1 MPLRL
6 DAHPKRVRRP
16 NISGRAPCERDCP
29 LLLGESISEFGGRC
43 DLCLKF
49 GPTLRRKRSVR
60 ERSKLGDLLIADLV
74 SATTS
79 YGHGATYGSSW
90 PGARQRSKGAE
101 ETVLLMPFPLIDHAQ
116 RRPFAVVSPCY

>member
-60 ERSKLGDLLIADLV
+60 ERSKLGGPVNVGLLR
-74 SATTS
+74 SAPS
-79 YGHGATYGSSW
+79 HPHDDPHGTAG
-90 PGARQRSKGAE
+90 G
-101 ETVLLMPFPLIDHAQ
+101 AQ
-116 RRPFAVVSPCY
+116 RALGERV

>member
-49 GPTLRRKRSVR
+49 GPTLPRKGSVC
-60 ERSKLGDLLIADLV
+60 ERSKLDDLLIADLV

-79 YGHGATYGSSW
+79 YGHGETYGSSW
-90 PGARQRSKGAE
+90 PGAKQRSKRSGRE
-101 ETVLLMPFPLIDHAQ
+101 VLLMPFH
-116 RRPFAVVSPCY
+116 